1 MEYKR
6 IYRGIMII
14 DRKITPYIIL
24 DTEPIRNALQK
35 INANEEGLIICVNS
49 SGLLLGVLTDG
60 DFRRWI
66 IESSQPDLEKPVEEI
81 VNQNI
86 ISAKVADS
94 PRSIAAKLDQ
104 QVQFIPLTDNE
115 GRCVAIARLR
125 NSQILIDHHKIGNDS
140 PCFMIA
146 ETCW

>member
-1 MEYKR
+1 
-6 IYRGIMII
+6 MII
-14 DRKITPYIIL
+14 DRKIIPYIIL
-24 DTEPIRNALQK
+24 DTEPIRNALEK
-35 INANEEGLIICVNS
+35 INANEEGLIVCVNS
-49 SGLLLGVLTDG
+49 SGLLSGILTDG

-94 PRSIAAKLDQ
+94 PKSIAAKLDQ
-104 QVQFIPLTDNE
+104 QVQFIPLTDNK

-125 NSQILIDHHKIGNDS
+125 NSQILIDHREIGNDS
-140 PCFMIA
+140 QDMIA